1 MSDAF
6 PDGFNFY
13 LIVAVI
19 QTTMKI
25 TIDDYHVNDDD
36 DVDDA
41 EHVLYRLHETRNHRR
56 KQF

>member
-1 MSDAF
+1 
-6 PDGFNFY
+6 
-13 LIVAVI
+13 
-19 QTTMKI
+19 MKI
-25 TIDDYHVNDDD
+25 TNDDYHVNDDDD